1 MLSTTAIVMQ
11 PMDKRYVKACVFFS
25 IFNNPGAILEN
36 EDSKNPQFTY
46 QITLLNKS
54 ILLS

>member
-25 IFNNPGAILEN
+25 IFNNPGAISRN
-36 EDSKNPQFTY
+36 EDSK
-46 QITLLNKS
+46 KS
-54 ILLS
+54 AIYLSNNFIK